1 MIERSN
7 FMKRREILKS
17 GGCVLFLPALESFGH
32 NRLTPAETK
41 VKRLFCVS
49 MGYGLF
55 TDVLPQVDGADYAFS
70 EHMDPLKKHRKHFT
84 LYSKMRFGG
93 SHVRDHKCF
102 VGNTDTNPD
111 SLDQIVASHVGH
123 LTRVRNVVTFISHAH
138 HHIVASW
145 RNRLPV
151 MPIQST
157 RLLFET
163 LFAKTDTKTQERL
176 LAHKK
181 SVIDGSLEDAK
192 ALMSRVS
199 GRDRQRLEEYF
210 SALRESE
217 QQLNKSIAWLN
228 KPQQDVEFPVA
239 PQFENNYL
247 TSDVDKKRFLENP
260 RQIQR
265 GIAFDMIYKAFK
277 FDITRVVNFYMTGL
291 DHDHHITT
299 HNVPTSENARASL
312 AKYDSSF
319 YSLLSHF
326 YGKLTS
332 TKLETGGTLMDETV
346 TVATGNNSVSQS
358 MGPHNGNEIP
368 VFVAGGQFS
377 NHGGHVIRQD
387 ETTCDIY
394 LSILQQF
401 GIRREHFGNSK
412 KVIQL

>member
-1 MIERSN
+1 
-7 FMKRREILKS
+7 MKRREILKS
-17 GGCVLFLPALESFGH
+17 AGCVLFLPTLESFGQ
-32 NRLTPAETK
+32 NRTAPDETK

-55 TDVLPQVDGADYAFS
+55 TDVLPQADGADYAFS
-70 EHMDPLKKHRKHFT
+70 EHMDPLKKHRDHFT
-84 LYSKMRFGG
+84 LYSKMKFGG

-102 VGNTDTNPD
+102 VGNTATNPD
-111 SLDQIVASHVGH
+111 SLDQIVAAHVGH

-181 SVIDGSLEDAK
+181 SVLDGSLEEAK
-192 ALMSRVS
+192 ALMTRVS

-210 SALRESE
+210 AALRESE
-217 QQLNKSIAWLN
+217 QELNKSIAWLN
-228 KPQQDVEFPVA
+228 EPRQDVEFPVA
-239 PQFENNYL
+239 PQLENNFL
-247 TSDVDKKRFLENP
+247 ASDVDKKRFLENP

-299 HNVPTSENARASL
+299 HNVPKSENARNSL
-312 AKYDSSF
+312 TKYDSSF

-326 YGKLTS
+326 YDKLAS
-332 TKLETGGTLMDETV
+332 TNVDSGGTLMDETV
-346 TVATGNNSVSQS
+346 TVATGNNSVSQT

-377 NHGGHVIRQD
+377 NHGGHVIRKG

-401 GIRREHFGNSK
+401 GIRRDHFGNST

>member
-1 MIERSN
+1 
-7 FMKRREILKS
+7 MKRREILKS
-17 GGCVLFLPALESFGH
+17 AGSVLFLPALESFGQ
-32 NRLTPAETK
+32 NRPAPEETK

-55 TDVLPQVDGADYAFS
+55 TDVLPQTDGADYAFS
-70 EHMDPLKKHRKHFT
+70 EHMEPLKKHRDHFT
-84 LYSKMRFGG
+84 LYSKMKFGG

-102 VGNTDTNPD
+102 VGNTTTNPD

-151 MPIQST
+151 TPIQST
-157 RLLFET
+157 RILFET

-181 SVIDGSLEDAK
+181 SVLDGSLEEAK
-192 ALMSRVS
+192 SLMTRVS

-210 SALRESE
+210 AALRESE
-217 QQLNKSIAWLN
+217 QELNKSIAWLSE
-228 KPQQDVEFPVA
+228 PRQDVEFPVA
-239 PQFENNYL
+239 PQLENNFL
-247 TSDVDKKRFLENP
+247 ASDVDKKRFLENP

-277 FDITRVVNFYMTGL
+277 FDITRVANFYMTGL

-299 HNVPTSENARASL
+299 HNVPKSENARNSL
-312 AKYDSSF
+312 TKYDSSF
-319 YSLLSHF
+319 YSLLSNF
-326 YGKLTS
+326 YDKLAS
-332 TKLETGGTLMDETV
+332 TNVESGGTLMDETV
-346 TVATGNNSVSQS
+346 TVATGNNSVSQT

-377 NHGGHVIRQD
+377 NHGGHVIRKG

-401 GIRREHFGNSK
+401 GILRDHFGNSK
-412 KVIQL
+412 RVIQL

>member
-1 MIERSN
+1 
-7 FMKRREILKS
+7 MKRREILKS

>member
-299 HNVPTSENARASL
+299 HNVPTSENARESL

>member
-1 MIERSN
+1 
-7 FMKRREILKS
+7 MKRREILKS
-17 GGCVLFLPALESFGH
+17 AGCMLFLPALESFGQ
-32 NRLTPAETK
+32 NRTAPDETK

-55 TDVLPQVDGADYAFS
+55 TDVLPQADGADYAFS
-70 EHMDPLKKHRKHFT
+70 EHMDPLKKHREHFT
-84 LYSKMRFGG
+84 LYSKMKFGG

-102 VGNTDTNPD
+102 VGNTATNPD

-181 SVIDGSLEDAK
+181 SVLDGSLEEAK
-192 ALMSRVS
+192 ALMKRVS

-210 SALRESE
+210 AALRESE
-217 QQLNKSIAWLN
+217 QELNKSIAWLN
-228 KPQQDVEFPVA
+228 EPRQDVEFPVA
-239 PQFENNYL
+239 PQLENNFL
-247 TSDVDKKRFLENP
+247 ASDVDKKRFLENP

-265 GIAFDMIYKAFK
+265 GIAFDMIYKAFR

-299 HNVPTSENARASL
+299 HNVPKSENARNSL
-312 AKYDSSF
+312 TKYDSSF

-326 YGKLTS
+326 YDKLAS
-332 TKLETGGTLMDETV
+332 TNVESGGTLMDETV
-346 TVATGNNSVSQS
+346 TVATGNNSVSQT

-377 NHGGHVIRQD
+377 NHGGHVIRKG

-401 GIRREHFGNSK
+401 GILRDHFGNSK
-412 KVIQL
+412 RVIQL

>member
-1 MIERSN
+1 
-7 FMKRREILKS
+7 MKRREILKS
-17 GGCVLFLPALESFGH
+17 AGCVLFLPALESFGQ
-32 NRLTPAETK
+32 NRLAPDETK

-70 EHMDPLKKHRKHFT
+70 EHMDPLKKHRDHFT
-84 LYSKMRFGG
+84 LYSKMKFGG

-102 VGNTDTNPD
+102 VGNTATNPD

-181 SVIDGSLEDAK
+181 SVLDGSLEEAK
-192 ALMSRVS
+192 ALMKRVS

-210 SALRESE
+210 AALRESE
-217 QQLNKSIAWLN
+217 QELNKSIAWLN
-228 KPQQDVEFPVA
+228 EPRQDVEFPVA
-239 PQFENNYL
+239 PQLENNFL
-247 TSDVDKKRFLENP
+247 ASDVDKKRFLENP

-265 GIAFDMIYKAFK
+265 GIAFDMIYKAFR

-299 HNVPTSENARASL
+299 HNVPKSENARNSL
-312 AKYDSSF
+312 TKYDSSF

-326 YGKLTS
+326 YDKLAS
-332 TKLETGGTLMDETV
+332 TNVESGGTLMDETV
-346 TVATGNNSVSQS
+346 TVATGNNSVSQT

-377 NHGGHVIRQD
+377 NHGGHVIRKG

-401 GIRREHFGNSK
+401 GILRDHFGNSK
-412 KVIQL
+412 RVIQL

>member
-1 MIERSN
+1 
-7 FMKRREILKS
+7 MKRREILKS
-17 GGCVLFLPALESFGH
+17 AGCVLFLPALESFGQ
-32 NRLTPAETK
+32 NRPAPDETK

-55 TDVLPQVDGADYAFS
+55 TDVLPQADGADYAFS
-70 EHMDPLKKHRKHFT
+70 EHMEPLKKHRDHFT
-84 LYSKMRFGG
+84 LYSKMKFGG

-102 VGNTDTNPD
+102 VGNTATNPD

-181 SVIDGSLEDAK
+181 SVLDGSLEEAK
-192 ALMSRVS
+192 ALMTRVS

-210 SALRESE
+210 AALRESE
-217 QQLNKSIAWLN
+217 QELNKSIAWLN
-228 KPQQDVEFPVA
+228 EPRQDVEFPVA
-239 PQFENNYL
+239 PQLENNFL
-247 TSDVDKKRFLENP
+247 ASDVDKKRFLENP

-299 HNVPTSENARASL
+299 HNVPKSENARNSL
-312 AKYDSSF
+312 TKYDSSF

-326 YGKLTS
+326 YDKLAS
-332 TKLETGGTLMDETV
+332 TNVESGGTLMDETV
-346 TVATGNNSVSQS
+346 TVATGNNSVSQT

-377 NHGGHVIRQD
+377 NHGGHVIRKG

-401 GIRREHFGNSK
+401 GIRRDHFGNST

>member
-1 MIERSN
+1 
-7 FMKRREILKS
+7 MK
-17 GGCVLFLPALESFGH
+17 
-32 NRLTPAETK
+32 
-41 VKRLFCVS
+41 
-49 MGYGLF
+49 
-55 TDVLPQVDGADYAFS
+55 
-70 EHMDPLKKHRKHFT
+70 
-84 LYSKMRFGG
+84 FGG

-102 VGNTDTNPD
+102 VGNTTTNPD
-111 SLDQIVASHVGH
+111 SLDQIVASHIGH

-181 SVIDGSLEDAK
+181 SVLDGSLEEAK
-192 ALMSRVS
+192 ALMTRVS

-210 SALRESE
+210 AALRESE
-217 QQLNKSIAWLN
+217 QELNKSIAWLN
-228 KPQQDVEFPVA
+228 EPRQDVEFPVA
-239 PQFENNYL
+239 PQLENNFL
-247 TSDVDKKRFLENP
+247 ASDVDKKRFLENP

-265 GIAFDMIYKAFK
+265 GIAFDMIYKAFR

-299 HNVPTSENARASL
+299 HNVPKSENARNSL
-312 AKYDSSF
+312 TKYDSSF

-326 YGKLTS
+326 YDKLAS
-332 TKLETGGTLMDETV
+332 TNVESGGTLMDETV
-346 TVATGNNSVSQS
+346 TVATGNNSVSQT

-377 NHGGHVIRQD
+377 NHGGHVIRKG

-401 GIRREHFGNSK
+401 GIRRDHFGNST